1 MTERN
6 SYINIKEKEQLK
18 KSALPIGTVLHNG
31 HREYKVV
38 KILGAG
44 GFGITYKVSSVVM
57 VDNVPIT
64 TFFALKEYFLKG
76 CYREGKASDV
86 LCPPTMQNDVEM
98 GRKDFLT
105 EARRLNR
112 LSGKSHNIVRVN
124 ESFEE
129 NGTAYYVMEY
139 LDGGDLQTLAE
150 RRGMPE
156 KQAVALML
164 PIARAV
170 SVVHEERILHL
181 DIKPDNI
188 VMKTDMDDGSSY
200 PVLID
205 FGIAKHF
212 DNKGRPTSHLL
223 AKGASDGY
231 APVEQY
237 TEISGFTPEM
247 DVYAIGATLLFLL
260 TGKRPVKSFD
270 VTPAV
275 IDECLPEGVSDKTRK
290 AIKAAMSRFRDERTP
305 DVLSFIRSLGDYS
318 GEEDNGI
325 KTESFKAGRNK
336 KSAFRHLRFCLPVGG
351 LISGFR
357 NILYKVSTAIVH
369 AVLKFWK
376 PLLSVCACVALIYA
390 VMFVADSVQAPV
402 SSKPSSSDSLVAE
415 ENYVDSMAADIESDE
430 ETTDSRMATGENVK
444 ESNDEVFSRAVK
456 DKDYSALVN
465 LAKVGYAKA
474 YYPTANYYYSK
485 KDNAN
490 AKMYAQKAVKA
501 GVDSKAAQALLAK
514 IEDNTS
520 KENTAF
526 KEDVAKESTSKE
538 ETRHPQS
545 SSTKSM
551 AERLKEALQKGK
563 NGWMDIISL
572 SMQGYAPAYFHCAK
586 IQLQANNT
594 PAAKEYLQRS
604 IEAGVNVK
612 QSKELLELLD
622 N

>member
-6 SYINIKEKEQLK
+6 SYIKEKELLK

-76 CYREGKASDV
+76 CYRKGKASDV

-112 LSGKSHNIVRVN
+112 LSGKSRNIVRVN

-150 RRGMPE
+150 HRGIPE

-181 DIKPDNI
+181 DIKPDNV

-212 DNKGRPTSHLL
+212 DSKGRPTSHLL

-231 APVEQY
+231 APIEQY
-237 TEISGFTPEM
+237 TEISGFAPEM

-270 VTPAV
+270 ITPAV
-275 IDECLPEGVSDKTRK
+275 IDECLPESVSEKTRN
-290 AIKAAMSRFRDERTP
+290 AIKAAMSRFRDERAP
-305 DVLSFIRSLGDYS
+305 DVLSFIRSLDDYS
-318 GEEDNGI
+318 GKEDNGI
-325 KTESFKAGRNK
+325 KTESFKAGRNRN
-336 KSAFRHLRFCLPVGG
+336 SAFRSLRFHLPLGKFMSA
-351 LISGFR
+351 LKS
-357 NILYKVSTAIVH
+357 ILYKVSTAVVH
-369 AVLKFWK
+369 TSLKLWK
-376 PLLSVCACVALIYA
+376 PLLSVCACAALVYA
-390 VMFVADSVQAPV
+390 IVLGYNSIQKSPAPKMLSADSL
-402 SSKPSSSDSLVAE
+402 SSETEYHVDSVAE
-415 ENYVDSMAADIESDE
+415 DIEVDGNTASEQMAADGND
-430 ETTDSRMATGENVK
+430 
-444 ESNDEVFSRAVK
+444 SNDEIFNHAVK
-456 DKDYSALVN
+456 NKDYSALVS
-465 LAKVGYAKA
+465 LAKAGYAKA
-474 YYPTANYYYSK
+474 YYPTANYYFSK

-490 AKMYAQKAVKA
+490 AKVYAQKAVKA
-501 GVDSKAAQALLAK
+501 GVDSKAAQTLLAK
-514 IEDNTS
+514 IESNTT
-520 KENTAF
+520 KENSVP
-526 KEDVAKESTSKE
+526 KEDAAKENTSKE
-538 ETRHPQS
+538 ETAHPQS
-545 SSTKSM
+545 SGTKSQ
-551 AERLKEALQKGK
+551 AERLREALKKGI
-563 NGWMDIISL
+563 NGSMDITSL
-572 SMQGYAPAYFHCAK
+572 ALQGYAPAYFHYAK
-586 IQLQANNT
+586 LQIQAGNT
-594 PAAKEYLQRS
+594 SAAKEYLQRS